1 MLTSSSVHSLLH
13 RNFNFKYHGLGLMAA
28 QGSWHER
35 EHFRLSGCATA
46 TWTCTDQQLST
57 AMDLK
62 FIAKLEYSQLATSI
76 AVQLGWLKLVSR
88 SSAEYLAISCT
99 VVFSLK
105 RGRVAPRHAIER
117 EKGWGS
123 NVTILHTSYSNS
135 TGVHRALLDS
145 AVQVH
150 NHKYLAV
157 QTTSCGL
164 V

>member
-1 MLTSSSVHSLLH
+1 MVEACELLFSRVSCYQLHS
-13 RNFNFKYHGLGLMAA
+13 
-28 QGSWHER
+28 
-35 EHFRLSGCATA
+35 T
-46 TWTCTDQQLST
+46 
-57 AMDLK
+57 
-62 FIAKLEYSQLATSI
+62 
-76 AVQLGWLKLVSR
+76 
-88 SSAEYLAISCT
+88 
-99 VVFSLK
+99 VFSLK
-105 RGRVAPRHAIER
+105 RGRAAPRHAIER